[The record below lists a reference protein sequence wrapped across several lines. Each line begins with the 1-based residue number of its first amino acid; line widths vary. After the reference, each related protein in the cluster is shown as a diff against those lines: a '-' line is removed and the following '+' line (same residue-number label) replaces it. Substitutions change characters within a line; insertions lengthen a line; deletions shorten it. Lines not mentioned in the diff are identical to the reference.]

1 MTLYDD
7 IAADVKKLIV
17 DEWIAQGHNMTGEFA
32 AKLTHEV
39 RDFGKVVEVDIIDGT
54 ARGYGKILEYGVK
67 PQHIRYPYA
76 RARIEG
82 LVRFVEGRGIASGK
96 LALSIAYAIAT
107 THKREGMPTA
117 ASVRFSRTGKR
128 IEYVKDVERDF
139 GEVVRKHLG
148 TAITAA
154 GRRR

>member
-39 RDFGKVVEVDIIDGT
+39 RYVGKVVEVDIIDGT

-67 PQHIRYPYA
+67 PQQIRYPYA

-82 LVRFVEGRGIASGK
+82 LVRFVGGRGIASGK

-117 ASVRFSRTGKR
+117 ASVRFSKTGKR
-128 IEYVKDVERDF
+128 TEYVKDVEKDF
-139 GEVVRKHLG
+139 FEVVARKMG
-148 TAITAA
+148 DAIAAA